1 MSSPLD
7 RITNNR
13 FLRGDAPL
21 SGLAVRAQQW
31 RRERAYNGPAL
42 PDNPFEPYSELQAQ
56 LIRKYAPGKSFVD
69 VACMFRADGA
79 AAFLAEESGATAVT
93 GTDTALRTEKFLERE
108 KATNSKIKF
117 VQHDMNAAT
126 AVEAVG
132 VHDVVY
138 CCGLLY
144 HVPDPHHS
152 ISQLMAMSS
161 GTLILGTKTIPEI
174 TGAPGG
180 AVYFPGLSEKQRMA
194 YQSVYGADVTSFKTD
209 VSFTANWF
217 WGLTPSCLR
226 GLVTRP
232 GWRVVEDHELPW
244 TGRYDDYVLV
254 AVRD

>member
-1 MSSPLD
+1 MAGLPRRLLH
-7 RITNNR
+7 NR
-13 FLRGDAPL
+13 FLRGQAGVNGV
-21 SGLAVRAQQW
+21 SVRVQQW
-31 RRERAYNGPAL
+31 RRERAYSGPAL
-42 PDNPFEPYSELQAQ
+42 PATPHEPYSELQAQ

-79 AAFLAEESGATAVT
+79 AAFLAEESGAVSVTA
-93 GTDTALRTEKFLERE
+93 TDTALRTEKFLERE
-108 KATNSKIKF
+108 KATNSKVRF
-117 VQHDMNAAT
+117 VQHDMNAST
-126 AVEAVG
+126 AVDAVG

-174 TGAPGG
+174 AGTPGG
-180 AVYFPGLSEKQRMA
+180 AVYFPGLSERDRNA
-194 YQSVYGADVTSFKTD
+194 YATVYGADVLRFRDD
-209 VSFTANWF
+209 VSLTANWF
-217 WGLTPSCLR
+217 WGLTPSALR

-232 GWRVVEDHELPW
+232 GWKIVEDYELPW
-244 TGRYDDYVLV
+244 TGRYDDYLLV